1 MPFGFLGGAHFTSM
15 SADPIALT
23 IGGLNSLGGA
33 SAVLEYVWPPT
44 PHPPTKPEVYLVMR
58 ASSSTKNT
66 VKANECQVKKIL
78 MKWCLI
84 SPHFIIKY
92 SFKLPQLHWGITP
105 DFHQCRWGENW
116 FQSVILERLISI
128 GFWKHP
134 LKSRNFVIFG
144 LFSLVFM
151 ITTSCW
157 WTVTELILFC
167 MHIFKY
173 C

>member
-15 SADPIALT
+15 SVDPIALT

-44 PHPPTKPEVYLVMR
+44 PHPPTKPEVCLVMR
-58 ASSSTKNT
+58 GSSTTKNT
-66 VKANECQVKKIL
+66 VAANECQVKKLL

-92 SFKLPQLHWGITP
+92 PFKLLQLHWLITL
-105 DFHQCRWGENW
+105 DFHQCRWGENC
-116 FQSVILERLISI
+116 FQSVTLDRLISI
-128 GFWKHP
+128 GFWKFP
-134 LKSRNFVIFG
+134 LKSRNFVVFG
-144 LFSLVFM
+144 FFCTVFM
-151 ITTSCW
+151 ITTSW
-157 WTVTELILFC
+157 WTLTELILFC
-167 MHIFKY
+167 MHIFKS